1 MYFHLWAKVIMGI
14 LLRFLGVFLQDEK
27 KNHKSLFVCVHT
39 KALEW
44 TKCKAVCARQKE
56 MHSLCSPTNNPPPP
70 HLTSPPTQVLT
81 GSGDA
86 TCALWDVESG
96 QVLQSFH
103 GHSAD
108 VMSVDLAPGPNPNT
122 FVSGV
127 SRDAMCHGRR

>member
-1 MYFHLWAKVIMGI
+1 MIDPV
-14 LLRFLGVFLQDEK
+14 
-27 KNHKSLFVCVHT
+27 LF
-39 KALEW
+39 
-44 TKCKAVCARQKE
+44 
-56 MHSLCSPTNNPPPP
+56 
-70 HLTSPPTQVLT
+70 QVLT

-127 SRDAMCHGRR
+127 STDRTYTGHACSMCKDTHTTSSGGMQNGSSVAICTRCIHVFARLALICMLSW